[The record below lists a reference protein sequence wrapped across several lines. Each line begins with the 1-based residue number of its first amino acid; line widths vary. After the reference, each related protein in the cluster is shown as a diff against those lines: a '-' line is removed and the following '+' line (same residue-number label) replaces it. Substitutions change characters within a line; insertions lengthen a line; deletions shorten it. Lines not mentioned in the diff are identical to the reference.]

1 MEALNQTSSS
11 LPLVGK
17 LRACSQRQA
26 VAAASM
32 SVRTVKLWNDVR
44 CKVLHI
50 NLFTAVLVT
59 LIIQH
64 GSSSHIEGSGEGAS
78 CGEREGKHNGG
89 KKRFV
94 HTEIV
99 IITLRSLILEH
110 DELDLLRRKMI
121 TGRKYV

>member
-11 LPLVGK
+11 LPLLGK

-32 SVRTVKLWNDVR
+32 SVRRVKLWNDVG

-64 GSSSHIEGSGEGAS
+64 GSSSHIEGVVRERTAEKEKAS
-78 CGEREGKHNGG
+78 IMG
-89 KKRFV
+89 V
-94 HTEIV
+94 
-99 IITLRSLILEH
+99 
-110 DELDLLRRKMI
+110 RRD
-121 TGRKYV
+121 TYTYR

>member
-1 MEALNQTSSS
+1 MILKTKPILYSKWWRLIKQL
-11 LPLVGK
+11 LPTPLLGK

-32 SVRTVKLWNDVR
+32 SVRRVKLWNDVG

-64 GSSSHIEGSGEGAS
+64 GSSSHIEGGGEGTS
-78 CGEREGKHNGG
+78 CREREGKHNGG

-94 HTEIV
+94 HI
-99 IITLRSLILEH
+99 
-110 DELDLLRRKMI
+110 
-121 TGRKYV
+121 

>member
-11 LPLVGK
+11 LPLLGK

-32 SVRTVKLWNDVR
+32 SVRRVKLWNDVG

-59 LIIQH
+59 LIIRH
-64 GSSSHIEGSGEGAS
+64 GSSSHIEGGGEGTN

-94 HTEIV
+94 HI
-99 IITLRSLILEH
+99 
-110 DELDLLRRKMI
+110 
-121 TGRKYV
+121 